1 MAMNSVKFNEEKSQ
15 SWVLA
20 LESIAV
26 GIFLGY
32 QASRGGVSDAG
43 AFAIGV
49 GSALAVYALLVLVN
63 FVFWTWT
70 LALAGIA
77 AVYMHGW
84 LIQEGVDKGWSLV
97 WTAATGLFVVAVHM
111 KSRVHSYAEDFG
123 RRVTRVRS
131 RN

>member
-1 MAMNSVKFNEEKSQ
+1 MGMNSVKFNEEKSQ

-20 LESIAV
+20 LEALAV

-32 QASRGGVSDAG
+32 QASNSGVADAG

-49 GSALAVYALLVLVN
+49 GSAIAFYALLVLVN
-63 FVFWTWT
+63 IVFWIWT

-77 AVYMHGW
+77 SFYVHAW
-84 LIQEGVDKGWSLV
+84 LIAEGVERGWSLV
-97 WTAATGLFVVAVHM
+97 WTVFTCLVIVGLHM

-123 RRVTRVRS
+123 PRVTRVRS